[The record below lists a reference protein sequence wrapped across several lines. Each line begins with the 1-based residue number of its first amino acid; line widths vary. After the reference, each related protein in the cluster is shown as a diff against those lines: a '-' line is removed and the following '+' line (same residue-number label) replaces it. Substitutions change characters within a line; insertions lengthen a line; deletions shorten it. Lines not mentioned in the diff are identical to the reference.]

1 MIALLGLY
9 VTVTIV
15 VASVYAFLWAMEKA
29 DSADRSYIIGYE
41 EDVLAYAR
49 GFLTAP
55 LWPLFLVRAFL
66 ALIADAMT
74 SLKGNT
80 DESE

>member
-1 MIALLGLY
+1 MIALLSLY
-9 VTVTIV
+9 VTVTVV
-15 VASVYAFLWAMEKA
+15 VAFVYTVLWAMEKA
-29 DSADRSYIIGYE
+29 DSTYFYDNDE
-41 EDVLAYAR
+41 EILYYAR

-74 SLKGNT
+74 SMKGNEH

>member
-1 MIALLGLY
+1 MIALLSLY
-9 VTVTIV
+9 VTVTVV
-15 VASVYAFLWAMEKA
+15 VAFVYAVLWGMEKA
-29 DSADRSYIIGYE
+29 DGYNFDND
-41 EDVLAYAR
+41 EDVLYYAR

-55 LWPLFLVRAFL
+55 LWPLFLIRAFL

-74 SLKGNT
+74 SLKGNYT

>member
-1 MIALLGLY
+1 MIALLTLY
-9 VTVTIV
+9 IV
-15 VASVYAFLWAMEKA
+15 VTPIVATVYAVLWGMEKA
-29 DSADRSYIIGYE
+29 DGYNFDND
-41 EDVLAYAR
+41 EDGLYYAR

-55 LWPLFLVRAFL
+55 LWPLYLVRAFL